1 MATQSTVSSAFENAS
16 ATRETD
22 AHDGILGSFFA
33 LSLGMGENYVRTT
46 ATVARTLTEE
56 THKVVDA
63 VIQFGDQAAQAA
75 VRTTRKL
82 SESLFGLVSDAIVRA
97 EHGALVVLTHGQKT
111 SDRVAELAAQTSKA
125 AVGSRGLNT
134 VAAART

>member
-1 MATQSTVSSAFENAS
+1 MAAQSTVSSVFENAS
-16 ATRETD
+16 ATREPD
-22 AHDGILGSFFA
+22 AHDGMLGSFFA
-33 LSLGMGENYVRTT
+33 LSIGMGENCVRTT

-56 THKVVDA
+56 SHKLVDA
-63 VIQFGDQAAQAA
+63 MLQFGEHATQAAL
-75 VRTTRKL
+75 RTTRKL
-82 SESLFGLVSDAIVRA
+82 SDSFFGIVTDAIGRS